1 MYPLDLN
8 AGRFYLRQ
16 LRHDDRV
23 DDGPALREMFGTDNF
38 GEEFGQRYFDQVEK
52 DWEDD
57 QAYRWAVSEQTLI
70 DLVALAVVKRD
81 AQGQP
86 QVEIIPRGDE
96 SRVLPGD
103 DKVLVKMTVSDAMDA
118 ARTAATKWAQ
128 QALA

>member
-23 DDGPALREMFGTDNF
+23 DDGPALREMFDTDEF
-38 GEEFGQRYFDQVEK
+38 GEDFGKRFFAQVEK
-52 DWEDD
+52 DWEED

-81 AQGQP
+81 EHGEP
-86 QVEIIPRGDE
+86 KVEIIPRGDE
-96 SRVLPGD
+96 DRVLPGD
-103 DKVLVKMTVSDAMDA
+103 DKVLVQVTVRDAMEA
-118 ARTAATKWAQ
+118 ARTAASKWAEL
-128 QALA
+128 AL